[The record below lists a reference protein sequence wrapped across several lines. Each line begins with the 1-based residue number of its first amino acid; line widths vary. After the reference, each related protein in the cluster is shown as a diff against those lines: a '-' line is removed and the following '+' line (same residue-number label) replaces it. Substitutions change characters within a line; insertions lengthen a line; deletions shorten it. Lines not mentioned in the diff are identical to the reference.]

1 MKDNIHPKVYPVV
14 YLDTSS
20 GSEFLSTSTKKTSE
34 TKKIGDVEY
43 YVVRVEVSS
52 ASHPFF
58 TGQTKLI
65 DTAGRVDKFMA
76 RVKKAQS
83 IKEKEVEKVDEEMD
97 QMFTDEEKGEVKQ
110 VKKAASKKAKK

>member
-20 GSEFLSTSTKKTSE
+20 GAEFISTSTKKTSE
-34 TKKIGDVEY
+34 TKKIGNTEY
-43 YVVRVEVSS
+43 FVIRVEVSS
-52 ASHPFF
+52 SSHPFF
-58 TGQTKLI
+58 TGQQKLI

-83 IKEKEVEKVDEEMD
+83 IKEKEVKKIDGEMD
-97 QMFTDEEKGEVKQ
+97 EMFTDEEKGEVKP
-110 VKKAASKKAKK
+110 VKKAAKKAKK